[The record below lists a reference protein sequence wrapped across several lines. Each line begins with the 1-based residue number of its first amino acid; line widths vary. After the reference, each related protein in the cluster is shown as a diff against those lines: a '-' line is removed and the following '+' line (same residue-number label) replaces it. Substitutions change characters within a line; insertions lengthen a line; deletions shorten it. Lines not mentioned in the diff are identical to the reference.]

1 MTRPHHIA
9 RCDEYDVSVIVPCY
23 NEAPIL
29 EQSLRD
35 LRWVMGQTSYR
46 WELIAIDDASCD
58 ETPRLLE
65 RLLADRPD
73 TRVILHRSNLG
84 RGGTVTEGLAL
95 ARGRYAGY
103 LDIDLEVHA
112 RYLPSMILAMDKEG
126 YDVATAKRLYHVP
139 IRLDDMFRNVLSLG
153 YRQLVRHYLRLPFED
168 TETGFKFFRR
178 EAILPLL
185 SGIRSQGWFWDTEIM
200 AASYFAKLRVAEIPS
215 LFVRQTIRPSTVR
228 PWRDSLAYCGAIRS
242 FKRRMRAEGRY

>member
-95 ARGRYAGY
+95 AR
-103 LDIDLEVHA
+103 
-112 RYLPSMILAMDKEG
+112 
-126 YDVATAKRLYHVP
+126 
-139 IRLDDMFRNVLSLG
+139 
-153 YRQLVRHYLRLPFED
+153 
-168 TETGFKFFRR
+168 
-178 EAILPLL
+178 
-185 SGIRSQGWFWDTEIM
+185 
-200 AASYFAKLRVAEIPS
+200 
-215 LFVRQTIRPSTVR
+215 VR